1 VRARTVV
8 VDANVLFSIELT
20 DLLLTFATRR
30 LLQIRWSEDILSEVR
45 RSLEVSGRLP
55 TAAIDRRL
63 AAMQRALPDA
73 TAEAPRAL
81 VDQMRVEANDRHVL
95 ALAVAVGADAI
106 ITFNVRDFPAD
117 YCMSLGIEVL
127 TPDDLA
133 VETLR
138 GDSFGD
144 SFLSDVIAGMYATY
158 ANLASS
164 QRRQRVFRLLHSG
177 ASASCRLHDGSI
189 PPGPKARMARTL

>member
-20 DLLLTFATRR
+20 DLFLTFATRR

-45 RSLEVSGRLP
+45 RSLEVSGRLS

-63 AAMQRALPDA
+63 AAMQRALPGA
-73 TAEAPRAL
+73 PAEAPRAL
-81 VDQMRVEANDRHVL
+81 VEQMRVEANDRHVL
-95 ALAVAVGADAI
+95 ALALATGADAI
-106 ITFNVRDFPAD
+106 VTFNIRDFPAD

-138 GDSFGD
+138 GNSVGVMAALQEIAMRRKMPSMNIGD
-144 SFLSDVIAGMYATY
+144 
-158 ANLASS
+158 
-164 QRRQRVFRLLHSG
+164 LLQ
-177 ASASCRLHDGSI
+177 CLQLHLPNFAALTEDC
-189 PPGPKARMARTL
+189 

>member
-1 VRARTVV
+1 MRARTVV
-8 VDANVLFSIELT
+8 IDANVLFSIELT
-20 DLLLTFATRR
+20 DLFLTFATHRR
-30 LLQIRWSEDILSEVR
+30 LQIRWSEEILSEVR

-73 TAEAPRAL
+73 PAEAPRAL
-81 VDQMRVEANDRHVL
+81 VGQMRVEANDRHVL
-95 ALAVAVGADAI
+95 ALAVITGADAI
-106 ITFNVRDFPAD
+106 VTFNIRDFPAD

-138 GDSFGD
+138 ANSVGVMAALREIAMRRKLPSVTAGDLLDRWQVPLPRFVD
-144 SFLSDVIAGMYATY
+144 
-158 ANLASS
+158 LA
-164 QRRQRVFRLLHSG
+164 RD
-177 ASASCRLHDGSI
+177 A
-189 PPGPKARMARTL
+189 